1 MPASSADAARRVPD
15 VAELVALGRA
25 QGLDAVGVA
34 PARPFASTRHHLED
48 RKARGLHGGMAFT
61 YREPARSTDP
71 GAALPDAR
79 SIVVA
84 ARSYLRPHPPGP
96 GGPAD
101 PGVAGDPGS
110 GDPGSGDHD
119 DPAGPGSRSGWARSS
134 TVAGPASG
142 GDADADRPG
151 PHRRPTGV
159 VARYA
164 WTDHYRPLRAA
175 LQVVARALK
184 AEGWRA
190 RVVAD
195 DNALVDRAAAQRA
208 GLGWYGKNANLLLP
222 GQGSWFVLGSVITDA
237 PLVVEPPEPVGD
249 GCGSC
254 RRCLDG
260 CPTGAIVAPGV
271 VDARRCLAWLL
282 QIEGPFPHEHR
293 VALGDRLYG
302 CDDCQ
307 EVCPP
312 NRRLSRRPVAA
323 TAADIGRL
331 VEARGRGVPAGPG
344 QTTGARDMTD
354 EEAFAG
360 DAGGEGRAGA
370 RAVIGARGAAEVTG
384 TAALAGASEAV
395 DGSAAGEQLVAAVDV
410 LDLLAASDDELLARH
425 GRWYVPRR
433 QARYLRRNALVV
445 LGNVG
450 DPADPAVATALSRAL
465 AGEDPLVRGHAVW
478 AARRLGRTDL
488 LDAVASDDDPL
499 VRHELDAPVEAR
511 R

>member
-1 MPASSADAARRVPD
+1 MPTGSVAAPRRVPD

-34 PARPFASTRHHLED
+34 PATPFAATRRDLED
-48 RKARGLHGGMAFT
+48 RKSRGLHAGMGFT
-61 YREPARSTDP
+61 YRNPARSTDP
-71 GAALPDAR
+71 GASVADAR
-79 SIVVA
+79 AIIVA
-84 ARSYLRPHPPGP
+84 ARSYLRPE
-96 GGPAD
+96 PAAAED
-101 PGVAGDPGS
+101 GR
-110 GDPGSGDHD
+110 H
-119 DPAGPGSRSGWARSS
+119 RR
-134 TVAGPASG
+134 
-142 GDADADRPG
+142 
-151 PHRRPTGV
+151 HRRPTGT

-175 LQVVARALK
+175 LQVVGRALK

-222 GQGSWFVLGSVITDA
+222 GQGSWFVLGTVITDA
-237 PLVVEPPEPVGD
+237 PLVEESPEPAAD
-249 GCGSC
+249 GCGTC

-282 QIEGPFPHEHR
+282 QIEGPFPHGHR
-293 VALGDRLYG
+293 VALGDRIYG

-312 NRRLSRRPVAA
+312 NRRQARRGHGSPSGSGRDSHEGREHLVAQVDILDMLAA
-323 TAADIGRL
+323 T
-331 VEARGRGVPAGPG
+331 
-344 QTTGARDMTD
+344 
-354 EEAFAG
+354 
-360 DAGGEGRAGA
+360 
-370 RAVIGARGAAEVTG
+370 
-384 TAALAGASEAV
+384 
-395 DGSAAGEQLVAAVDV
+395 
-410 LDLLAASDDELLARH
+410 DDELLARH

-433 QARYLRRNALVV
+433 EARYLRRNALVV

-450 DPADPAVATALSRAL
+450 DPADPAVAAALDRAL
-465 AGEDPLVRGHAVW
+465 VDDDPLVRGHAVW

-488 LDAVASDDDPL
+488 LDVVAGDGDPSVAAELAAAVE
-499 VRHELDAPVEAR
+499 VRR
-511 R
+511 